1 MAGQQI
7 HNFTGYLLAF
17 WRPQNPTYHALTWHQ
32 TQLRWMPY
40 DNAVTFV
47 GGISKHKTTTHGSGS
62 VTINLMNGTSMQIK
76 CDGSFLRTDQ
86 NTSIPIVKRVSGATI
101 PNGWKNTE
109 FGAAL
114 IQRPGVGDN
123 VNYRLWTV
131 VAPAP
136 APAPLVAPVNK
147 IDPLPKR
154 IAWLIADDAC
164 KNGDSCPITMDDISP
179 LTAAV
184 TTCFHC
190 FDKNS
195 IVAWL
200 TTHDECPTCRKKCL
214 ATVAYD
220 ES

>member
-1 MAGQQI
+1 
-7 HNFTGYLLAF
+7 
-17 WRPQNPTYHALTWHQ
+17 
-32 TQLRWMPY
+32 MPY
-40 DNAVTFV
+40 DNAATFV

-62 VTINLMNGTSMQIK
+62 VTINLVNGTTMQIK
-76 CDGSFLRTDQ
+76 CDGTFLRTDQ
-86 NTSIPIVKRVSGATI
+86 NTNIPIVKRFSGATI

-114 IQRPGVGDN
+114 IQRPGVADN
-123 VNYRLWTV
+123 INHRLWTV
-131 VAPAP
+131 TVHVVPSVAPTAS
-136 APAPLVAPVNK
+136 VSK

-164 KNGDSCPITMDDISP
+164 KNGETCAITMDDISP

-190 FDKNS
+190 FDKNG

-220 ES
+220 EASV

>member
-1 MAGQQI
+1 MAAMAEQEMQ
-7 HNFTGYLLAF
+7 HFTGYLLAF
-17 WRPQNPTYHALTWHQ
+17 WRPQKHIYHALSWHP
-32 TQLRWMPY
+32 TQLKWVPCN
-40 DNAVTFV
+40 DAAAFA
-47 GGISKHKTTTHGSGS
+47 GGISSHKTTAHGSGS
-62 VTINLMNGTSMQIK
+62 FTINLVNGTTMQIK
-76 CDGSFLRTDQ
+76 CDGTFLRTDQ
-86 NTSIPIVKRVSGATI
+86 NTNIPLVKRVSGATI

-109 FGAAL
+109 FGAVL
-114 IQRPGVGDN
+114 IQRPNVG
-123 VNYRLWTV
+123 NYAFHRLWAGT
-131 VAPAP
+131 APAP
-136 APAPLVAPVNK
+136 APVSK

-164 KNGDSCPITMDDISP
+164 KNGDTCAITMDDISP

-190 FDKNS
+190 FEKNG

-220 ES
+220 ETSV